1 MINVNYSNEQ
11 FPIWGY
17 FPLVGFFKEQR
28 FLARN
33 LQQIEAKLNSFQ
45 DGRLDVVQV
54 LLFERAHWLQQGQ
67 YRSYLS
73 IALCIGCVAI
83 NFFPIVFGIAA
94 VLFTIAVLSNKSAIK
109 RCRDFKTIQD
119 GVAAAVSTA
128 VIKKYLVSGL

>member
-1 MINVNYSNEQ
+1 MININYSNEQ
-11 FPIWGY
+11 FPLWGY
-17 FPLVGFFKEQR
+17 IPLVGFFKERR

-45 DGRLDVVQV
+45 DDRLDVVRV

-94 VLFTIAVLSNKSAIK
+94 ALFMIAALINISAIK
-109 RCRDFKTIQD
+109 RCQDFKTIQD
-119 GVAAAVSTA
+119 GVASAVSIA
-128 VIKKYLVSGL
+128 EIKRYLISGH